1 MKPGDF
7 GLPAFFHLSNTAS
20 LASATQRRGDMPW
33 RSEWWKSPIELVQC
47 AESGGIVVA
56 RVADVRQCRF
66 RFSSSFLGS
75 AMNRKIFLCA
85 LFVVVAPLAVKSAE
99 PEGKVDLPTP
109 NFVRQVIDAKVQ
121 IGYGVAI
128 GDVDGDGKPDI
139 LLADKKQIVWY
150 RNGDWKRFVMA
161 EDLTPQD
168 NVCIAA
174 RDIDGSGKVSVAVGA
189 GWNPSETTDSSKS
202 GGVFYLVRP
211 KDPTQRWEP
220 IRLHHEVTTH
230 RMQWVKTSKGK
241 SDFQLVVLPLHGLG
255 NKDGKGNGVRI
266 FAYEK
271 PQDPHDQWT
280 THLIGDTMHM
290 THNFDVIAS
299 QQMEGEAGIIA
310 GREGLGAFG
319 ELNRWENLDPAAR
332 PKPPEMPGMTDGA
345 GEVRTYPLGE
355 FHFLTTIEPMHGN
368 KVIFYGG
375 GLHGNPPTR
384 MILDDTLAEGHA
396 LACADLL
403 GLKRSQ
409 VVAGW
414 RAPNKDK
421 KVGIK
426 LYVPLDDMG
435 EKWETH
441 LIDDNQMA
449 CEDLKIADLDG
460 DGRPDIIASGRATH
474 NLVIYWNRTKW
485 NKDAAAIPI
494 KP

>member
-1 MKPGDF
+1 MPQIR
-7 GLPAFFHLSNTAS
+7 LLAPLLLSA
-20 LASATQRRGDMPW
+20 
-33 RSEWWKSPIELVQC
+33 V
-47 AESGGIVVA
+47 
-56 RVADVRQCRF
+56 
-66 RFSSSFLGS
+66 
-75 AMNRKIFLCA
+75 A
-85 LFVVVAPLAVKSAE
+85 LFPAPARSDE
-99 PEGKVDLPTP
+99 PQPAAAIPTP
-109 NFVRQVIDAKVQ
+109 KFVRQVIDAHVQ

-189 GWNPSETTDSSKS
+189 GWNPGETTDSSKS

-230 RMQWVKTSKGK
+230 RMQWVKSGKGK
-241 SDFQLVVLPLHGLG
+241 TDFQLVVVPLHGLG

-266 FAYEK
+266 FAYKK
-271 PQDPHDQWT
+271 PADPHDAWT
-280 THLIGDTMHM
+280 THEIDSKMHM
-290 THNFDVIAS
+290 THNFDLWWNQHVETEQVFVAGK
-299 QQMEGEAGIIA
+299 EGIGSFADV
-310 GREGLGAFG
+310 LGKWSDDG
-319 ELNRWENLDPAAR
+319 VWVVD
-332 PKPPEMPGMTDGA
+332 GMKNGA
-345 GEVRTYPLGE
+345 GEVRFCGIDDTFNLA
-355 FHFLTTIEPMHGN
+355 TIEPMHGN
-368 KVIFYGG
+368 QVAFYRLG
-375 GLHGNPPTR
+375 GLHDKEQPTR
-384 MILDDTLAEGHA
+384 VLLDDTLAEGHA

-403 GLKRSQ
+403 GLYPMLLPRAQ

-426 LYVPLDDMG
+426 LYVPLDDKG
-435 EKWETH
+435 QKWETH
-441 LIDDNQMA
+441 LIDDNGMA

-474 NLVIYWNRTKW
+474 NLVVYWNKTKFPV
-485 NKDAAAIPI
+485 DANTAA
-494 KP
+494 KK